1 MSTSDL
7 HPLNALFFFI
17 YCRPRLAK
25 SITRF
30 SREREITRKAPI
42 VPCLYRL
49 CCFRL
54 VCYFYIKKIKRK
66 NSRIWY
72 LNCWIW
78 KEDERTCGL
87 MKARM
92 LPYFQIEEGW
102 CHHWH
107 HQVRSVVQSNAPT
120 HAPSTLFALTPINAG
135 HADNSR
141 DLTPTRKH
149 YCTHSV

>member
-7 HPLNALFFFI
+7 HPLNALFFLFI
-17 YCRPRLAK
+17 VGHVWLNVSRD
-25 SITRF
+25 

-49 CCFRL
+49 CCFHL
-54 VCYFYIKKIKRK
+54 VSYFYKKNQTKELKDMVSQLLNMKR
-66 NSRIWY
+66 RRTDLW
-72 LNCWIW
+72 L
-78 KEDERTCGL
+78 DEGSDVAVFPNWGRVMSPLTPPSPECSA
-87 MKARM
+87 K
-92 LPYFQIEEGW
+92 
-102 CHHWH
+102 
-107 HQVRSVVQSNAPT
+107 T
-120 HAPSTLFALTPINAG
+120 HAPSTHATLFVLTPINTG